1 MSPLSTQ
8 QSFPLQAKRIYR
20 DSSFVTVMSFGD
32 KLSLPTRCFSR
43 CFGSQGRPVACGYFC
58 NRLRTAKPYVTLLA
72 SNHDRSNHDPAW
84 PSNHLCKSGCIHS
97 NEISCN
103 IRSLNSNEKIGDLP
117 LTMQT
122 NLSWSLILILLKF
135 KRGSSRINFNCIRL
149 NQNSC

>member
-1 MSPLSTQ
+1 MSPLPTQ

-20 DSSFVTVMSFGD
+20 DSSFVTFMSFSD
-32 KLSLPTRCFSR
+32 KLSLPARCFSR
-43 CFGSQGRPVACGYFC
+43 FFGSHGRTVACGYFC

-103 IRSLNSNEKIGDLP
+103 IRSLNSNEKIGHLP

-135 KRGSSRINFNCIRL
+135 TRGSSRINFNCIRL